1 MQENRSSFALPDSSD
16 RTCGVLVGLAC
27 GDAVG
32 TTSEFQRK
40 GSFPEIRGMVGG
52 GVFNLKPGQ
61 WTDDTSLA
69 LCLAQSL
76 IERAG
81 HDPRDQLERY
91 LGWHD
96 EGRLSSNGRC
106 FDVGNSTT
114 YSLEKFRCVTWGKG
128 WVLRKHCRGKCERGT
143 YCGSSCMKFNYA
155 DQRQSALPRN

>member
-1 MQENRSSFALPDSSD
+1 MECSSGSSALPDSMD

-32 TTSEFQRK
+32 TTSEFQAR
-40 GSFPEIRGMVGG
+40 GHFPEIKGMVGG

-69 LCLAQSL
+69 LCMAQSL

-91 LGWHD
+91 LGWCD
-96 EGRLSSNGRC
+96 KGKLSSNGRC
-106 FDVGNSTT
+106 FDIGNSTT
-114 YSLEKFRCVTWGKG
+114 YSLDKFRCVCRVRWERLIC
-128 WVLRKHCRGKCERGT
+128 VSVRRFRKFE
-143 YCGSSCMKFNYA
+143 YA
-155 DQRQSALPRN
+155 DDRSPSTQGRNYYF